1 MMNTNQSENTLD
13 ETFKRKINQN
23 KYKDSSQ
30 QFILNKSPSD
40 IIKNQETVEDQSFRA
55 YPPIC
60 YNNINESNIDKNYN
74 YTFFKQQ

>member
-40 IIKNQETVEDQSFRA
+40 IIKN
-55 YPPIC
+55 
-60 YNNINESNIDKNYN
+60 
-74 YTFFKQQ
+74 